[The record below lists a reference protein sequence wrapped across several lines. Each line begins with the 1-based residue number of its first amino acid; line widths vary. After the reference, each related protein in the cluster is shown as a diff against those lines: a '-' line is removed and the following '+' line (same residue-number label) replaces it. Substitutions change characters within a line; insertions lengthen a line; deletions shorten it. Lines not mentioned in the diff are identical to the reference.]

1 MIGKNELK
9 IKWYLIVL
17 NYINKVIYDIIIVE
31 NIIIFLIINI
41 KVIYI

>member
-17 NYINKVIYDIIIVE
+17 NYINKVIYDIIMVE
-31 NIIIFLIINI
+31 NIINFLIINI